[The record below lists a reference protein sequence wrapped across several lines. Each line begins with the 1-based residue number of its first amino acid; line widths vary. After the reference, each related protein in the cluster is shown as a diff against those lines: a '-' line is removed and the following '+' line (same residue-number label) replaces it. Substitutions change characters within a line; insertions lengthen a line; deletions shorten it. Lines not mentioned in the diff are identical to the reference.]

1 MKLNSRKKGVYA
13 ISLIISLF
21 ALFIIT
27 SCDKE
32 EEASSNDSNYVRY
45 EISGNGAYGRFSNW
59 TATTPNGTYSNNG
72 YQTASWSQ
80 TYEPVNRGFNCRVQ
94 IGNYISGPPTIEIH
108 VSKNSEPFVLKV
120 ARTGS
125 SASFTIN

>member
-59 TATTPNGTYSNNG
+59 TATTQNGT
-72 YQTASWSQ
+72 
-80 TYEPVNRGFNCRVQ
+80 
-94 IGNYISGPPTIEIH
+94 
-108 VSKNSEPFVLKV
+108 
-120 ARTGS
+120 
-125 SASFTIN
+125 